1 MKIHNKTNNNISKT
15 DLKIIE
21 LSLKNLLLVSDNTIV
36 KKSELKLNKWK
47 TKSWTILS

>member
-1 MKIHNKTNNNISKT
+1 MKIQNKTNNNISKT

-21 LSLKNLLLVSDNTIV
+21 LSLKNLLLVSDNTKV
-36 KKSELKLNKWK
+36 KKLQLKLNKWK

>member
-21 LSLKNLLLVSDNTIV
+21 LSLKNLLLVSDNTKV
-36 KKSELKLNKWK
+36 KTTTLKLNKWK
-47 TKSWTILS
+47 TKNWNIQT

>member
-1 MKIHNKTNNNISKT
+1 MKIQNKTNNNISKT

-21 LSLKNLLLVSDNTIV
+21 LSLKNLLLVSDNTKV

-47 TKSWTILS
+47 TNSWTILS

>member
-1 MKIHNKTNNNISKT
+1 MKIHNKTNKNISKT

-21 LSLKNLLLVSDNTIV
+21 LSLKNLLLVSDNTKV
-36 KKSELKLNKWK
+36 KKSVLKLNKWK

>member
-1 MKIHNKTNNNISKT
+1 MKIQNKTNNNISKT

-21 LSLKNLLLVSDNTIV
+21 LSLKNLLLVSDNTKV
-36 KKSELKLNKWK
+36 KKFQLKLNKWK

>member
-1 MKIHNKTNNNISKT
+1 MKIYNKTNNNISKT

-21 LSLKNLLLVSDNTIV
+21 LSLKNLLLVSDNTKG

>member
-1 MKIHNKTNNNISKT
+1 MKIHNKTNNNINKT
-15 DLKIIE
+15 DLKSIE
-21 LSLKNLLLVSDNTIV
+21 LSLKNLLLVSDNTKV

>member
-21 LSLKNLLLVSDNTIV
+21 LSLKNLLLVSDNTRV

>member
-1 MKIHNKTNNNISKT
+1 MKIHNKTNKNISKT

-21 LSLKNLLLVSDNTIV
+21 LSLKNLLLVSDNTKV

>member
-1 MKIHNKTNNNISKT
+1 MKIHNKTNSKISKT

-21 LSLKNLLLVSDNTIV
+21 LSLNNLLLVSDNTKV
-36 KKSELKLNKWK
+36 KKIHLKLNKWK

>member
-1 MKIHNKTNNNISKT
+1 MKIFNKTNINISET
-15 DLKIIE
+15 DMKIIE
-21 LSLKNLLLVSDNTIV
+21 LSLKNLLLVSDNTKV

>member
-1 MKIHNKTNNNISKT
+1 MKIYNKTNNNISKT

-21 LSLKNLLLVSDNTIV
+21 LSLKNLLLISDNTKV

-47 TKSWTILS
+47 TKNWNILT